1 MSQEIIEKIKQ
12 AIEGYKDKTEW
23 EEIGKVIEV
32 GDGILKISGLL
43 NVQAQEVLEV
53 EVSGGLASAKASAGR
68 IMAVALNL
76 EEDSVGALVLGD
88 FAEIKSGDTVKRTK
102 QLLSIP
108 VGEQLLGRVVDALGN
123 PIDGKGPLFSEKE
136 KPQFNLMEQSAPNVI
151 DRESVNTPL
160 HTGIKAIDS
169 MIPVGRGQREL
180 IIGDRGTGKTAVA
193 LDMIINQIQ
202 DNPKNPPVCI
212 YVAVGQKESKVAK
225 IVETLKSNNA
235 FAYTIVVSASA
246 SSPAAMW
253 YLAPFAGAAIGEYF
267 RDKGRDAVVVYD
279 DLSKHAWAY
288 RQISLLLRRP
298 PGREAYPG
306 DVFYLHS
313 RLLERAAKL
322 SKEKGGGS
330 LTALPII
337 ETQLGDVT
345 AYIPTNVISITD
357 GQIYLESDL
366 FFQGMRPAVN
376 VGLSVSRVG
385 GSAQTKAMKKVA
397 GKLRLELAQ
406 FRELQ
411 TFVQFASDVDEATT
425 KRINKGRIVTEIL
438 KQSDLSPISFE
449 KQVLVLYAALNDYF
463 SGFQPDQ
470 MQEIEKKYLEY
481 FENLHKDIIDE
492 IKEKREITPDIEKK
506 MKEVILKFVE
516 SVK

>member
-1 MSQEIIEKIKQ
+1 L
-12 AIEGYKDKTEW
+12 
-23 EEIGKVIEV
+23 EV
-32 GDGILKISGLL
+32 GDGVARVSGLKDAASMEML
-43 NVQAQEVLEV
+43 DFGNNVF
-53 EVSGGLASAKASAGR
+53 G
-68 IMAVALNL
+68 VALNL
-76 EEDSVGALVLGD
+76 EEDSVGALILG
-88 FAEIKSGDTVKRTK
+88 EGSLVKSGQTVKRTK
-102 QLLSIP
+102 QILSIP
-108 VGEQLLGRVVDALGN
+108 VGEQLLGRVIDPLGN
-123 PIDGKGPLFSEKE
+123 PLDGKGPIFSAKDKIQYNFLE
-136 KPQFNLMEQSAPNVI
+136 NDAPNVLG
-151 DRESVNTPL
+151 REKVNYPL

-193 LDMIINQIQ
+193 LDTIINQQ
-202 DNPKNPPVCI
+202 FDENPSASAKGSGGTRPICI
-212 YVAVGQKESKVAK
+212 YVAIGQKESKIAK
-225 IVETLKSNNA
+225 IVETLKSHGA
-235 FAYTIVVSASA
+235 LDYTIVVSASA
-246 SSPAAMW
+246 SSPAAFW
-253 YLAPFAGAAIGEYF
+253 YLAPFAGCAVGEYF
-267 RDKGRDAVVVYD
+267 RDNGKDALVVYD
-279 DLSKHAWAY
+279 DLSKHAWSY

-366 FFQGMRPAVN
+366 FFQGVRPAVN
-376 VGLSVSRVG
+376 IGLSVSRVG
-385 GSAQTKAMKKVA
+385 GDAQTKAMKKVA

-411 TFVQFASDVDEATT
+411 TFMQFASDVDDATK
-425 KRINKGRIVTEIL
+425 KRISKGKIVTEIL
-438 KQSDLSPISFE
+438 KQSDLAPVSFE

-463 SGFQPDQ
+463 NKYNPDE
-470 MQEIEKKYLEY
+470 MQVIEKKFVEY
-481 FENLHKDIIDE
+481 FENLHKDIIEE
-492 IKEKREITPDIEKK
+492 IKEKRQISDELEEKIKKVISSFIE
-506 MKEVILKFVE
+506 
-516 SVK
+516 S

>member
-1 MSQEIIEKIKQ
+1 MSEEIIEKIKQ
-12 AIEGYKDKTEW
+12 AIEGYKESSEW
-23 EEIGKVIEV
+23 EEIGRVSEV
-32 GDGILKISGLL
+32 GDGIAKIFGLT
-43 NVQAQEVLEV
+43 NVQSQEVLVIE
-53 EVSGGLASAKASAGR
+53 AGQEKVK
-68 IMAVALNL
+68 AVALNL
-76 EEDSVGALVLGD
+76 EEDSVGALILGD
-88 FAEIKSGDTVKRTK
+88 SSVIKSGQTAKRTK
-102 QLLSIP
+102 QILSLP
-108 VGEQLLGRVVDALGN
+108 VGEQLLGRVIDPLGN
-123 PIDGKGPLFSEKE
+123 PLDGKGPIFSERPKGSPE
-136 KPQFNLMEQSAPNVI
+136 IQFNFLENDAPNVI
-151 DRESVNTPL
+151 GRESVNTPL

-169 MIPVGRGQREL
+169 MIPIGRGQREL
-180 IIGDRGTGKTAVA
+180 IIGDRGTGKTAIA
-193 LDMIINQIQ
+193 LDVIINQLQ

-212 YVAVGQKESKVAK
+212 YVAIGQKESKIAK
-225 IVETLKSNNA
+225 IVETLKKHNA
-235 FAYTIVVSASA
+235 LSYSIVISASA
-246 SSPAAMW
+246 SSPASFW
-253 YLAPFAGAAIGEYF
+253 YLAPFAGCAVGEYF
-267 RDKGRDAVVVYD
+267 RDKGKDAVVVYD
-279 DLSKHAWAY
+279 DLSKHAWSY

-366 FFQGMRPAVN
+366 FYQGIRPAVN

-385 GSAQTKAMKKVA
+385 GAAQTKAMKKVA

-411 TFVQFASDVDEATT
+411 TFVQFASDVDEAT
-425 KRINKGRIVTEIL
+425 KKKIAKGKVVTEIL
-438 KQSDLSPISFE
+438 KQSDLAPVSFE

-463 SGFQPDQ
+463 S
-470 MQEIEKKYLEY
+470 KYTPEEMLEVERKFLDY
-481 FENLHKDIIDE
+481 IENLHNDLVEKIKTERVITDE
-492 IKEKREITPDIEKK
+492 TEAQIKKVIE
-506 MKEVILKFVE
+506 KFVE
-516 SVK
+516 SN

>member
-1 MSQEIIEKIKQ
+1 MSQEIIEKIRQ
-12 AIEGYKDKTEW
+12 AIEGYKDNPEW
-23 EEIGKVIEV
+23 EEIGKISEV
-32 GDGILKISGLL
+32 GDGIAKISGLT
-43 NVQAQEVLEV
+43 NVQSQEVLSIE
-53 EVSGGLASAKASAGR
+53 AGEHKVK
-68 IMAVALNL
+68 AVALNL
-76 EEDSVGALVLGD
+76 EEDSVGALILG
-88 FAEIKSGDTVKRTK
+88 EGSLIKSGQTVKRTK
-102 QLLSIP
+102 QILSIP
-108 VGEQLLGRVVDALGN
+108 TGEQLLGRVVDPLGN
-123 PIDGKGPLFSEKE
+123 PLDGKGPIFSEKD
-136 KPQFNLMEQSAPNVI
+136 KPSFNFLENDAPNVI
-151 DRESVNTPL
+151 GRESVNYPL

-193 LDMIINQIQ
+193 LDVIINQGQ
-202 DNPKNPPVCI
+202 DNPKNPPICI
-212 YVAVGQKESKVAK
+212 YVAIGQKESKVAK
-225 IVETLKSNNA
+225 IVETLKKHNA
-235 FAYTIVVSASA
+235 LSYTVVVSASA
-246 SSPAAMW
+246 SSPAAFW
-253 YLAPFAGAAIGEYF
+253 YLAPFAGCAIGEYF
-267 RDKGRDAVVVYD
+267 RDKGKDALVVYD

-313 RLLERAAKL
+313 RLLERAARL

-366 FFQGMRPAVN
+366 FYQGMRPAVN

-385 GSAQTKAMKKVA
+385 SSAQTKAMKKVA

-411 TFVQFASDVDEATT
+411 TFMQFASDVDETT
-425 KRINKGRIVTEIL
+425 KKKISKGKIVTEIL
-438 KQSDLSPISFE
+438 KQSDLAPISFE

-463 SGFQPDQ
+463 NNFNPEE
-470 MQEIEKKYLEY
+470 MQTVEKKFLEY
-481 FENLHKDIIDE
+481 VENLHKDL
-492 IKEKREITPDIEKK
+492 IEKIK
-506 MKEVILKFVE
+506 TERAISDETEAEMKKVISSFVE
-516 SVK
+516 SQK

>member
-1 MSQEIIEKIKQ
+1 MSYEIIEKIKES
-12 AIEGYKDKTEW
+12 IEGYKSQGEW
-23 EEIGKVIEV
+23 EEIGKVVEA
-32 GDGILKISGLL
+32 GDGILKISGLA
-43 NVQAQEVLEV
+43 NVQSQEVLIV
-53 EVSGGLASAKASAGR
+53 ETEKEPVRAL
-68 IMAVALNL
+68 ALNL

-88 FAEIKSGDTVKRTK
+88 ASFIRSGQTVKRTK

-123 PIDGKGPLFSEKE
+123 PLDGKGPLFSEKE
-136 KPQFNLMEQSAPNVI
+136 KQQFNFLENDAPNVI
-151 DRESVNTPL
+151 NRESVNTPL

-169 MIPVGRGQREL
+169 MIPIGRGQREL

-193 LDMIINQIQ
+193 LDMVINQIQ

-225 IVETLKSNNA
+225 IVETLKKNNA
-235 FAYTIVVSASA
+235 FDYTIVVSASA
-246 SSPAAMW
+246 SSPAAFW

-267 RDKGRDAVVVYD
+267 RDKGKDAVVIYD

-322 SKEKGGGS
+322 SKAKGGGS

-366 FFQGMRPAVN
+366 FYQGTRPAVN

-385 GSAQTKAMKKVA
+385 SAAQTKAMKKVA

-411 TFVQFASDVDEATT
+411 TFVQFASDVDEVT
-425 KRINKGRIVTEIL
+425 KQRINKGRIVTEIL
-438 KQSDLSPISFE
+438 KQSDLAPMSFE

-463 SGFQPDQ
+463 SKFEPSK
-470 MQEIEKKYLEY
+470 MVEIEKKYLEY
-481 FENLHKDIIDE
+481 FETLHKPLVEKIKTEKAITDETEKE
-492 IKEKREITPDIEKK
+492 IKEVITKFIE
-506 MKEVILKFVE
+506 
-516 SVK
+516 SN

>member
-1 MSQEIIEKIKQ
+1 MSYEILEKLRKSIQ
-12 AIEGYKDKTEW
+12 SYKENPEW
-23 EEIGKVIEV
+23 EEVGKVIEA
-32 GDGILKISGLL
+32 GDGILKISGLAKVGAL
-43 NVQAQEVLEV
+43 EVLSV
-53 EVSGGLASAKASAGR
+53 ESGKESVK
-68 IMAVALNL
+68 AVALNL

-88 FAEIKSGDTVKRTK
+88 AGHIKSGQAVKRTK
-102 QLLSIP
+102 QLLSLQ
-108 VGEQLLGRVVDALGN
+108 VGEQLLGRVIDPLGN
-123 PIDGKGPLFSEKE
+123 VLDGKGPIFEKNPPAGGKKE
-136 KPQFNLMEQSAPNVI
+136 LYFLENDAPNVLE
-151 DRESVNTPL
+151 RESVNYPL

-169 MIPVGRGQREL
+169 MIPIGRGQREL
-180 IIGDRGTGKTAVA
+180 IIGDRQTGKTAIA
-193 LDMIINQIQ
+193 LDVIINQLGEDKAKRPI
-202 DNPKNPPVCI
+202 CI

-225 IVETLKSNNA
+225 IVQTLKEQGA
-235 FAYTIVVSASA
+235 LDYTIVVSASA
-246 SSPAAMW
+246 SSPAAFW
-253 YLAPFAGAAIGEYF
+253 YLAPFAGCAIGEYF
-267 RDKGRDAVVVYD
+267 RDNGKDALVIYD

-322 SKEKGGGS
+322 NKEKGGGS

-366 FFQGMRPAVN
+366 FYQGTRPAVN

-411 TFVQFASDVDEATT
+411 TFVQFASDVDEAT
-425 KRINKGRIVTEIL
+425 KARINKGRIMTEIL
-438 KQSDLSPISFE
+438 KQPDLQPISFE

-463 SGFQPDQ
+463 AKFKPEE
-470 MQEIEKKYLEY
+470 MQSVEKKFIEY
-481 FENLHKDIIDE
+481 VQNLHKDLIETIKKDRQITDE
-492 IKEKREITPDIEKK
+492 TETKI
-506 MKEVILKFVE
+506 KEVITKFIE
-516 SVK
+516 AN

>member
-1 MSQEIIEKIKQ
+1 MSQEIIEKLKKS
-12 AIEGYKDKTEW
+12 IENYKENPQW
-23 EEIGKVIEV
+23 EEVGKVVEA
-32 GDGILKISGLL
+32 GDGILKISGLSKAESL
-43 NVQAQEVLEV
+43 EVLAV
-53 EVSGGLASAKASAGR
+53 ETEKDIVKVL
-68 IMAVALNL
+68 ALNL
-76 EEDSVGALVLGD
+76 EEDSIGALVLGD
-88 FAEIKSGDTVKRTK
+88 AGHIKAGQTVKRTK

-108 VGEQLLGRVVDALGN
+108 VGENLLGRVVDPLGN
-123 PIDGKGPLFSEKE
+123 PLDGKGPIFSAKDKFESY
-136 KPQFNLMEQSAPNVI
+136 NLENSAPNVLS
-151 DRESVNTPL
+151 REGVNYPM
-160 HTGIKAIDS
+160 HTGIKAIDA

-180 IIGDRGTGKTAVA
+180 IIGDRQTGKTAIA
-193 LDMIINQIQ
+193 LDVIINQKDEEKRPI
-202 DNPKNPPVCI
+202 CI

-225 IVETLKSNNA
+225 IAETLKQQGALQYS
-235 FAYTIVVSASA
+235 IIVSASA
-246 SSPAAMW
+246 SSPAAFW
-253 YLAPFAGAAIGEYF
+253 YLAPFAGCAIGEYF
-267 RDKGRDAVVVYD
+267 RDKGKDALVIYD

-366 FFQGMRPAVN
+366 FYQGTRPAVN

-385 GSAQTKAMKKVA
+385 SSAQTKAMKKVA

-411 TFVQFASDVDEATT
+411 TFVQFASDVDEATKT
-425 KRINKGRIVTEIL
+425 RINKGRIITEVL
-438 KQSDLSPISFE
+438 KQPDLAPIPFE
-449 KQVLVLYAALNDYF
+449 KQVLVLYAALNGYF
-463 SGFQPDQ
+463 NKFEPSQ
-470 MQEIEKKYLEY
+470 MQEIEKKFIEY
-481 FENLHKDIIDE
+481 VDDLHGELIGKIKKERAISEETEAE
-492 IKEKREITPDIEKK
+492 IKQVIEKFI
-506 MKEVILKFVE
+506 EAQ
-516 SVK
+516 